1 MEHIHADSR
10 GAFKNEWLESR
21 HSFSFSEYHDPARMN
36 FSSLRVINEDWVA
49 AKGGFPMHGHRDME
63 IVTYVM
69 EGALS
74 HKDSLGNGSAIRP
87 GDVQRMSAGRGILHS
102 EFNHSETEAVHLL
115 QIWLLPTVTGI
126 QPGYAQAHFPLEQR
140 CGKLQLLISPDGRDG
155 SLSMNTDT
163 SLYASILEAGETT
176 QWVKPDKRA
185 VYVHVAR
192 GSLILNGMTLQAGD
206 ALAIPEATPLEL
218 AFSSDSTAEF
228 LVFDLPVARE

>member
-1 MEHIHADSR
+1 MERISADSR
-10 GAFKNEWLESR
+10 GAFTNEWLDSR
-21 HSFSFSEYHDPARMN
+21 HSFSFSEYYDPERMN

-74 HKDSLGNGSAIRP
+74 HKDSLGNGSTIRP

-102 EFNHSETEAVHLL
+102 EFNHSARKRCICCKSGCCR
-115 QIWLLPTVTGI
+115 QFTGI
-126 QPGYAQAHFPLEQR
+126 QPGYAQEHFPLEQR
-140 CGKLQLLISPDGRDG
+140 RGKLQLLVSPDGRDG

-163 SLYASILEAGETT
+163 CLYASILEAGET
-176 QWVKPDKRA
+176 VSYEKPENRA

-192 GSLILNGMTLQAGD
+192 GSSILNGIALQAGD
-206 ALAIPEATPLEL
+206 AMTVRDEVSIGLYDG
-218 AFSSDSTAEF
+218 F
-228 LVFDLPVARE
+228 VC

>member
-1 MEHIHADSR
+1 MELIRADSR
-10 GAFKNEWLESR
+10 GTFTNDWLDSR
-21 HSFSFSEYHDPARMN
+21 HSFSFGDYYDAERMH

-74 HKDSLGNGSAIRP
+74 HKDSLGNGSTIHP

-115 QIWLLPTVTGI
+115 QIWLLPKFTGI
-126 QPGYAQAHFPLEQR
+126 QPGYAQEHFPLEQR
-140 CGKLQLLISPDGRDG
+140 HGKLQLLVSADGHDG
-155 SLSMNTDT
+155 SLQMNTDAN
-163 SLYASILEAGETT
+163 LYASILAAGEQVTYLR
-176 QWVKPDKRA
+176 PESRA

-192 GSLILNGMTLQAGD
+192 GSLQVNGTALQAGD
-206 ALAIPEATPLEL
+206 AVQIREETEL
-218 AFSSDSTAEF
+218 LFGTADSAEF
-228 LVFDLPVARE
+228 LVFDLP

>member
-1 MEHIHADSR
+1 MERISANSR
-10 GAFKNEWLESR
+10 GAFTNEWLDSR
-21 HSFSFSEYHDPARMN
+21 HSFSFSEYHNPKRMN

-74 HKDSLGNGSAIRP
+74 HKDSLGNGSTIRP

-102 EFNHSETEAVHLL
+102 EFNHSDTETVHLL
-115 QIWLLPTVTGI
+115 QIWMLPTLTGI
-126 QPGYAQAHFPLEQR
+126 QPSYVQEHFPLTQR
-140 CGKLQLLISPDGRDG
+140 QGKLQLLVSPDGHDG

-163 SLYASILEAGETT
+163 NLYASILTAGETVSYT
-176 QWVKPDKRA
+176 TPENRA

-192 GSLILNGMTLQAGD
+192 GNLQMNDMTLQAGD
-206 ALAIPEATPLEL
+206 AVQMREETQLL
-218 AFSSDSTAEF
+218 FSTADAAEF
-228 LVFDLPVARE
+228 LLFDLP